1 MRPRA
6 KLLSFCRAH
15 YLSKVSVPT
24 GLNWY
29 LYDSV
34 GERFKH
40 FTRVLLNWISY
51 ITGGYRTL
59 AQRAGRVV

>member
-15 YLSKVSVPT
+15 YFSKVSVPT
-24 GLNWY
+24 GL

-34 GERFKH
+34 DERFKH
-40 FTRVLLNWISY
+40 FTRVLPNWISY